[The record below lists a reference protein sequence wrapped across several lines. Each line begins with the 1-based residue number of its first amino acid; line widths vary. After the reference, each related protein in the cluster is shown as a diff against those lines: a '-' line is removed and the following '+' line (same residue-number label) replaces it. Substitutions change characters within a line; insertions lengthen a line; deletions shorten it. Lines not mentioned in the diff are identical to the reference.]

1 MIVFSDTTPII
12 ALCSI
17 QRLELLQQLFTRI
30 HVVTEVIEECMAGGP
45 IVVPDLRRLN
55 WIEVVESTAVVH
67 PSVLLELDKGEKH
80 TIDMARKL
88 NVDWVVPAHARG
100 GMAGPHH
107 SR

>member
-17 QRLELLQQLFTRI
+17 QRLELMQQLFARI

-45 IVVPDLRRLN
+45 IVVPDLRRLD

-67 PSVLLELDKGEKH
+67 PGVLLELDE
-80 TIDMARKL
+80 T
-88 NVDWVVPAHARG
+88 W
-100 GMAGPHH
+100 
-107 SR
+107 S